1 MEFLCVCLYVNESE
15 FISKLLL
22 HSLVSSLLVVVIFVL
37 FLVVNLHLLSWFNLI
52 E

>member
-1 MEFLCVCLYVNESE
+1 MEFLCVWLYVNESE

-22 HSLVSSLLVVVIFVL
+22 HSLVSSLLVIVIFVL
-37 FLVVNLHLLSWFNLI
+37 FLVVNPHLSSRFNLI